1 MDVFAKV
8 EDHIREN
15 GLKQA
20 LDLLLGESS
29 KSLALQDLHHDL
41 IALNGELEK
50 LTNEEMNKTLS
61 HEQVDVAYNIFRK
74 RILYFNHKLQE
85 KKQVSSQHF
94 AEEIEDIESLIHTHF
109 SALQSKKY
117 DLLWRTF
124 HSEAPQLVNTIEFV
138 KQQMADVS
146 IYYSIHSIDPILI
159 GSDSAVL
166 RITQL
171 TEGHKSNLSFKDNL
185 VIQLWLLKK
194 EGQRW
199 RIYGSIPMGI
209 EYLQQ

>member
-1 MDVFAKV
+1 MDLNAKV
-8 EDHIREN
+8 EAHISEN
-15 GLKQA
+15 ELKQA
-20 LDLLLGESS
+20 VALLLQETCQ
-29 KSLALQDLHHDL
+29 SLTFQDLHHDL
-41 IALNGELEK
+41 VALNGELER
-50 LTNEEMNKTLS
+50 LIAEEMNKTLS
-61 HEQVDVAYNIFRK
+61 REQVDVAYNIFRK
-74 RILYFNHKLQE
+74 RILYFSQKLQE
-85 KKQVSSQHF
+85 KNQVSSQDF
-94 AEEIEDIESLIHTHF
+94 AEELEGIESLIHTHF

-138 KQQMADVS
+138 KQQIADIS
-146 IYYSIHSIDPILI
+146 IYYSIQSIDPILI

-199 RIYGSIPMGI
+199 RVYGSIPMGI